1 MRLLAALLVLA
12 STSFAATVLAARVQ
26 VEIDRL
32 PAHNV
37 SKALFRYVH
46 ERRKH
51 AVPQRLP
58 TQALAEQGTHGTRA
72 VGSD

>member
-1 MRLLAALLVLA
+1 MAALLVLA

-37 SKALFRYVH
+37 SKALFRCVH
-46 ERRKH
+46 EQRKH
-51 AVPQRLP
+51 VVPKL
-58 TQALAEQGTHGTRA
+58 TQGLAEQGIHGTRA